1 MRKKA
6 VMLLGLALAAS
17 VAAGCSTEELYA
29 EVSAEV
35 EAYNA
40 AVATYNEQVAR
51 YNEAVESVKEE
62 NKLVVTELGNAQ
74 TVING
79 NGEPYDGATLLD
91 LKNAIAEL
99 ESTKVDDPASLEEES
114 TVEVDAEMSR
124 DELDQVKEDVM
135 ERSAQLEEKTVPD
148 PPSAPDYANAIE
160 GLRDA
165 LQLYQMSVQSLNQIT
180 APADEFV
187 IERLQG
193 VDTITKIEA
202 VTEDHDPNGQ
212 LNKQGGYIGCI
223 YFRDNQIEPD
233 SLYLEDGEEDVIEIG
248 TEGGGSIEI
257 FQTPEEAEAR
267 NQYLA
272 GFDGAGFLSPG
283 SHQVEGTLVV
293 RTSDNLTATQ
303 QKELTEKIVAALIDV
318 R

>member
-6 VMLLGLALAAS
+6 AMLLGLVLAAS
-17 VAAGCSTEELYA
+17 VVTGCSTEELYA

-40 AVATYNEQVAR
+40 ALATYNEQVAR
-51 YNEAVESVKEE
+51 YNEAVDSVKEE
-62 NKLVVTELGNAQ
+62 NKLVATELGNAQ
-74 TVING
+74 TAING
-79 NGEPYDGATLLD
+79 EGEPYDGATLLD
-91 LKNAIAEL
+91 LKNAMAEL
-99 ESTKVDDPASLEEES
+99 ESAKVDDPAFLEEENAI
-114 TVEVDAEMSR
+114 EVNAEMSR

-135 ERSAQLEEKTVPD
+135 ERSAQLDGKVIPD
-148 PPSAPDYANAIE
+148 PPSMPDYAGAIEDLRNAI
-160 GLRDA
+160 
-165 LQLYQMSVQSLNQIT
+165 QLYQMSVQSLNQIT

-223 YFRDNQIEPD
+223 YFRDNQIEAD
-233 SLYLEDGEEDVIEIG
+233 SLYFEDGEEGAVEIG
-248 TEGGGSIEI
+248 TVGGGSIEI

-303 QKELTEKIVAALIDV
+303 QNELTEKIVAALIDV

>member
-6 VMLLGLALAAS
+6 AMLLGLALAAS
-17 VAAGCSTEELYA
+17 VATGCSAEELYA

-51 YNEAVESVKEE
+51 YNEAVDSVKEE

-74 TVING
+74 KVVNSD
-79 NGEPYDGATLLD
+79 GEPYDGATLLD
-91 LKNAIAEL
+91 LKNAMAEL
-99 ESTKVDDPASLEEES
+99 ESAKVDDPVSLKEES
-114 TVEVDAEMSR
+114 AIEVNAEMSR
-124 DELDQVKEDVM
+124 DELEQVEEDAM
-135 ERSAQLEEKTVPD
+135 ERSAQLDGKAIPD
-148 PPSAPDYANAIE
+148 PPLMPDYTDAIE
-160 GLRDA
+160 GLRNA

-202 VTEDHDPNGQ
+202 VTEEHDPNGQ
-212 LNKQGGYIGCI
+212 LNKQGGYIGCV
-223 YFRDNQIEPD
+223 YFRDSQIGAD

-248 TEGGGSIEI
+248 TAGGGAIEI
-257 FQTPEEAEAR
+257 FQAPEEAEAR

-303 QKELTEKIVAALIDV
+303 QNELTEKIVAALIDV

>member
-6 VMLLGLALAAS
+6 AMLFGLALVVS
-17 VAAGCSTEELYA
+17 VVAGCGTEELYA

-35 EAYNA
+35 EAYNT
-40 AVATYNEQVAR
+40 AVATYNEQVAQ
-51 YNEAVESVKEE
+51 YNEAVDSVKEE
-62 NKLVVTELGNAQ
+62 NKLVATELGNAQ
-74 TVING
+74 AAING
-79 NGEPYDGATLLD
+79 DGDPYDGATLLD
-91 LKNAIAEL
+91 LKNAMAEL
-99 ESTKVDDPASLEEES
+99 ESAKVDDPPSLEEERS
-114 TVEVDAEMSR
+114 IEVDAEMSR
-124 DELDQVKEDVM
+124 DDLNRIKEDVA
-135 ERSAQLEEKTVPD
+135 ERSAQLDERAVPD
-148 PPSAPDYANAIE
+148 PPLMPDYANAIE
-160 GLRDA
+160 GLRSA
-165 LQLYQMSVQSLNQIT
+165 LRSYQVSVQSLKQIT

-193 VDTITKIEA
+193 IDSITKIEA

-223 YFRDNQIEPD
+223 YFRDNQVESD

-248 TEGGGSIEI
+248 TIGGGSIEI
-257 FQTPEEAEAR
+257 FQTTEEAEAR

-272 GFDGAGFLSPG
+272 GFDGAGFLSTG

-303 QKELTEKIVAALIDV
+303 QKELTEKIVGALIDV

>member
-17 VAAGCSTEELYA
+17 VATGCSAEELYA

>member
-202 VTEDHDPNGQ
+202 VTEEHDPNGQ
-212 LNKQGGYIGCI
+212 LNKQGGYIGCV
-223 YFRDNQIEPD
+223 YFRDSQIGAD

-248 TEGGGSIEI
+248 TAGGGAIEI
-257 FQTPEEAEAR
+257 FQTAEEAEAR

-303 QKELTEKIVAALIDV
+303 QNELTEKIVAALIDV

>member
-1 MRKKA
+1 MKKK
-6 VMLLGLALAAS
+6 VVTLLGLMLAAS
-17 VAAGCSTEELYA
+17 VVVGCSTEELYD

-35 EAYNA
+35 EAYNT
-40 AVATYNEQVAR
+40 AVEAYNDQVAQ
-51 YNEAVESVKEE
+51 YNEAVGSVKNE
-62 NKLVVTELGNAQ
+62 NKTLTVELGNAQ
-74 TVING
+74 TAING
-79 NGEPYDGATLLD
+79 DGEPYDGATLVD
-91 LKNAIAEL
+91 LKNAMAGL
-99 ESTKVDDPASLEEES
+99 ESAKVEEPALLEEEP
-114 TVEVDAEMSR
+114 TVEINAEMSR
-124 DELDQVKEDVM
+124 DELNRINEEVAEK
-135 ERSAQLEEKTVPD
+135 SAQLNEKTIPEA
-148 PPSAPDYANAIE
+148 PSKPDYASVLE
-160 GLRDA
+160 ELRNA
-165 LQLYQMSVQSLNQIT
+165 LQSYQTSVQSLNQIT

-223 YFRDNQIEPD
+223 YFRDNQIDAD
-233 SLYLEDGEEDVIEIG
+233 SLYLEGGKEDVIEIG
-248 TEGGGSIEI
+248 TVGGGAIEV

-293 RTSDNLTATQ
+293 RTSGDLTATQ
-303 QKELTEKIVAALIDV
+303 QKELTGKIVAALIDV

>member
-1 MRKKA
+1 MKKKVA
-6 VMLLGLALAAS
+6 TLLGLLMAAS
-17 VAAGCSTEELYA
+17 AVMGCSTEELYA
-29 EVSAEV
+29 EVSTEV

-40 AVATYNEQVAR
+40 AVAAYNDQVAQ
-51 YNEAVESVKEE
+51 YNEAVGSIKDE
-62 NKLVVTELGNAQ
+62 NKVLTVELGNAQ
-74 TVING
+74 TAING
-79 NGEPYDGATLLD
+79 DGEPYDGATLVD
-91 LKNAIAEL
+91 LKNAMAGL
-99 ESTKVDDPASLEEES
+99 ESAKVEEPALLEEEP
-114 TVEVDAEMSR
+114 TVEINAEMSR
-124 DELDQVKEDVM
+124 DELNQIKEEIA
-135 ERSAQLEEKTVPD
+135 ERSAQLDEKAIPEA
-148 PPSAPDYANAIE
+148 PSKPDYANALE
-160 GLRDA
+160 ELRNA
-165 LQLYQMSVQSLNQIT
+165 LQSYQTSVQSLNQIT

-223 YFRDNQIEPD
+223 YFRDNQIDAD
-233 SLYLEDGEEDVIEIG
+233 SLYLEGGEEDVIEIG
-248 TEGGGSIEI
+248 TVGGGAIEI

-272 GFDGAGFLSPG
+272 GFDGAGFLSSG

-293 RTSDNLTATQ
+293 RTSDDLTATQ
-303 QKELTEKIVAALIDV
+303 QKELTEKIVAALIDL